1 MKGSLRQM
9 SLLILVVMVL
19 IACAGPTGEPGPA
32 GPQGPQGEQGPPG
45 PRGDTGEQGLSGLQG
60 PKGDT
65 GSPLT
70 STPAPTPRVPTI
82 NDCIREASDSGDVD
96 SIRRSTIARTDPNE
110 LTDRQ
115 RFAWY
120 EFFERTNNELKSAC
134 IALWSEEVTEENADK
149 RNKQYGKT
157 SRNKGCDGGVEMLAQ
172 EVDFENRA
180 SWNDTLALLNR
191 PYQSLTIAERF
202 ALRSQL
208 QDNWECNYYYP
219 QLFYGRWIPLLGER

>member
-9 SLLILVVMVL
+9 SLLILVAMVL
-19 IACAGPTGEPGPA
+19 MACTGPTGEPGPA

-45 PRGDTGEQGLSGLQG
+45 PKGDTGEQGLSGLQG
-60 PKGDT
+60 GKGDT
-65 GSPLT
+65 GSLLA
-70 STPAPTPRVPTI
+70 STPAHTPRAPTI
-82 NDCIREASDSGDVD
+82 NDCIREASDSDNVD

-120 EFFERTNNELKSAC
+120 EFFERTNNELQSAC
-134 IALWSEEVTEENADK
+134 IALWSEEITEENADK

-157 SRNKGCDGGVEMLAQ
+157 SRNQGCNGGVEMLAQ

-180 SWNDTLALLNR
+180 YWVDILALLNR
-191 PYQSLTIAERF
+191 PYLSLTIAERF
-202 ALRSQL
+202 ALRSQI
-208 QDNWECNYYYP
+208 QNNSDCHRYYP